1 MTRILK
7 FYQQKMLGH
16 VLTAVGIHSEAGV
29 AHGIDDYL
37 ANVEQA

>member
-1 MTRILK
+1 
-7 FYQQKMLGH
+7 MLGH

-37 ANVEQA
+37 ANVE